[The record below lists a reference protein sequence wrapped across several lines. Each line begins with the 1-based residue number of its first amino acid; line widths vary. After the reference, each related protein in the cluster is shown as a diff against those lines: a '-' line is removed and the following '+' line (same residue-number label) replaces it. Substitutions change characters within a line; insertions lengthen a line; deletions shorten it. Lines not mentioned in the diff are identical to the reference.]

1 MRFAARPRTPSLREL
16 CVELSDK
23 VQMQGQL
30 LQLATRPNETALLE
44 RMSRLS
50 PADREFLLTLLNFD
64 ADARQALVAAA
75 RSPEITRLVVN
86 AGRNPTV
93 HAAMQT
99 VARNPAIATAG
110 LTVINGTGVVG
121 WIARKAA
128 GVLARRKQNNSR

>member
-86 AGRNPTV
+86 RRSKSDRPRRHADRRPQSGHRHRGTDGHQRNGGRWLDRTESSWRAGAP
-93 HAAMQT
+93 
-99 VARNPAIATAG
+99 
-110 LTVINGTGVVG
+110 
-121 WIARKAA
+121 
-128 GVLARRKQNNSR
+128 